1 MVEQQRSSKRC
12 SLLKQDFERNYI
24 FMSLPGD
31 QLIRFALYRRFRYKK
46 SNKKFLISLYF
57 IVAGIGQNNACVNIF
72 VMKFHYL
79 DQNLQINMNWQNCEC
94 AKIY

>member
-1 MVEQQRSSKRC
+1 MGAFTV
-12 SLLKQDFERNYI
+12 

-57 IVAGIGQNNACVNIF
+57 IVSGIGQNNACVNIF

-79 DQNLQINMNWQNCEC
+79 GQNLQINMNAPKYTEKNPYLGERMS
-94 AKIY
+94 